1 MLDTYLIEMLN
12 EMDLSPYITG
22 VTVPKLNQEKLRSI
36 EIPLPPLAVQ
46 QEIVAE
52 IESYQKIID
61 GARKVVENYHP
72 RINVQPEWGA
82 LSLGEVIR
90 LSSGEFLSAA
100 MKKDGP
106 YPVYG
111 GNGIN
116 GTHDAYLFEEP
127 TVVIGRV
134 GAYCGAVHLTEP
146 KAWVT
151 DNGLYVKELL
161 KPIDLKFLELTLRSL
176 NLNQY
181 AKVGGQ
187 PSISQSIVLE
197 REIALPDIETQRA
210 IVAEIEAEQ
219 ALVNANKQLIECFE
233 AKIKAAINRVW
244 GSTE

>member
-1 MLDTYLIEMLN
+1 M
-12 EMDLSPYITG
+12 
-22 VTVPKLNQEKLRSI
+22 
-36 EIPLPPLAVQ
+36 
-46 QEIVAE
+46 
-52 IESYQKIID
+52 ID
-61 GARKVVENYHP
+61 GARQVVENYQP
-72 RINVQPEWGA
+72 RIAVQPDWPI

-90 LSSGEFLSAA
+90 LSSGEFLSTA
-100 MKKDGP
+100 MKKDGT

-116 GTHDAYLFEEP
+116 GTHDEYLFESP

-161 KPIDLKFLELTLRSL
+161 KPVDLKFLEQSLRSL

-197 REIALPDIETQRA
+197 RKIALPDIETQRA
-210 IVAEIEAEQ
+210 IAAEIEAEQ
-219 ALVNANKQLIECFE
+219 ALVNANKELIRRFE
-233 AKIKAAINRVW
+233 AKIKTTINRVW
-244 GSTE
+244 GEADAALSSRAAQPEEAVDQAGGASTAPCAMSLIS